1 MTQALGRSR
10 GGFSTKIHLR
20 VDRHGLPFAFVLSP
34 GQSADQGAL
43 TALMEAVAIRRTA
56 GGRPRQ
62 RPERVVADRAY
73 SSQAIRTYLR
83 RRGIGAV
90 IPQPSS
96 QKLCALVD
104 WTAYRSR
111 NAIERLINRLKQFRR
126 IATRYEK
133 LAANYLAMV
142 HVAAIRIWLGV

>member
-1 MTQALGRSR
+1 M
-10 GGFSTKIHLR
+10 
-20 VDRHGLPFAFVLSP
+20 LSP
-34 GQSADQGAL
+34 GQAADQSAL
-43 TALMEAVAIRRTA
+43 TVLMEAVAVRRVA

-73 SSQAIRTYLR
+73 SSQAIRHYLR

-96 QKLCALVD
+96 QKPCALVD
-104 WTAYRSR
+104 WAAYRSR

-142 HVAAIRIWLGV
+142 HIAAIRLWLRV

>member
-1 MTQALGRSR
+1 
-10 GGFSTKIHLR
+10 
-20 VDRHGLPFAFVLSP
+20 
-34 GQSADQGAL
+34 
-43 TALMEAVAIRRTA
+43 MEAVALRRAA

-73 SSQAIRTYLR
+73 SSQVIRTYLR

-90 IPQPSS
+90 IPQPSC
-96 QKLCALVD
+96 QKPCALVN
-104 WTAYRSR
+104 WAAYWSR

-142 HVAAIRIWLGV
+142 HIAAIRLWLEV

>member
-1 MTQALGRSR
+1 
-10 GGFSTKIHLR
+10 
-20 VDRHGLPFAFVLSP
+20 
-34 GQSADQGAL
+34 
-43 TALMEAVAIRRTA
+43 MEAVAIRRTA

-73 SSQAIRTYLR
+73 SSQAIRTYLC

-96 QKLCALVD
+96 QKPCALVD
-104 WTAYRSR
+104 WTSYRSR
-111 NAIERLINRLKQFRR
+111 NAIEHLINRLKQFRR

-133 LAANYLAMV
+133 LAANYLAML
-142 HVAAIRIWLGV
+142 HVSAIRIWLRV

>member
-1 MTQALGRSR
+1 MRA
-10 GGFSTKIHLR
+10 
-20 VDRHGLPFAFVLSP
+20 DRHGLPLAFVLSP
-34 GQSADQGAL
+34 GQAADQGAL
-43 TALMEAVAIRRTA
+43 TALMEAVAIRRNT

-96 QKLCALVD
+96 QKPCALVD

-111 NAIERLINRLKQFRR
+111 NAIERLINRLNMARQSGWRAR
-126 IATRYEK
+126 QS
-133 LAANYLAMV
+133 
-142 HVAAIRIWLGV
+142 G